1 MTGTFEVE
9 YVVQV
14 RETLKLA
21 EPVGDGEKGTDYVE
35 AWRDIASVTVPA
47 RTKRR
52 TVVEKGLEQAGIVKT
67 PELEARLLDPAASYI
82 WRAKPPEPASLRL
95 S

>member
-14 RETLKLA
+14 KQEEGAGPDDRH
-21 EPVGDGEKGTDYVE
+21 D
-35 AWRDIASVTVPA
+35 AWVDVATVTVPA

-52 TVVEKGLEQAGIVKT
+52 TVVEKGLADAGVEKT
-67 PELEARLLDPAASYI
+67 PELEARLLDPAAAYV

>member
-1 MTGTFEVE
+1 MTGFEVE

-14 RETLKLA
+14 RREFELQR
-21 EPVGDGEKGTDYVE
+21 EDGGGIEVFWADV
-35 AWRDIASVTVPA
+35 ALVSVPA

-52 TVVEKGLEQAGIVKT
+52 TVVEKGLEQAGIEKT
-67 PELEARLLDPAASYI
+67 AELEARLLDPAASYV
-82 WRAKPPEPASLRL
+82 WRARPPEPASLRL

>member
-1 MTGTFEVE
+1 MTGATEVE

-14 RETLKLA
+14 RHEVQVADDDGNL
-21 EPVGDGEKGTDYVE
+21 EPLTTWVDVAT
-35 AWRDIASVTVPA
+35 VTVPA

-52 TVVEKGLEQAGIVKT
+52 TVVEKGLADAGIEKT
-67 PELEARLLDPAASYI
+67 SELEARLLDPAAAYV